1 MTEILAT
8 NFFIKISSCNLIE
21 ELFRKQFSM
30 FIFKTY
36 VLDLQYNIVLQM
48 LILLY
53 ILKSNS

>member
-30 FIFKTY
+30 FIFKTD